1 MSELSEQAYAK
12 GICNNPL
19 ARDELSLIY
28 AALER
33 DPYSIG
39 SPVGIAHDFLDYRVH
54 ETPRLTKRPRLR
66 VFYTV
71 DGWERVVSIE
81 ALQLL

>member
-1 MSELSEQAYAK
+1 MSELSEQAYLS

-19 ARDELSLIY
+19 ACEELALIHE
-28 AALER
+28 ALER

-39 SPVGIAHDFLDYRVH
+39 SPVGIAHDFLDYRAY

-81 ALQLL
+81 AIQLQ